1 MNKADPGLPFLFLG
15 RDLEPK
21 KGAFS
26 SLSSGLADAKASGY
40 VKQETLGYVWPP
52 PGSVP
57 GVASRYGLPSITKD
71 DRAYVDQDYWHGR
84 IWCAR
89 KTASLFVKFI
99 FLRLYVVLSLP
110 LMTILTCKKTV
121 FF

>member
-1 MNKADPGLPFLFLG
+1 LNQQ
-15 RDLEPK
+15 

-26 SLSSGLADAKASGY
+26 SLSSGLADAKANGY